1 MPARYLWLPVAGP
14 KRDRTSLRARLPAAL
29 AFVLGHLSRGRR
41 VLVHCDG
48 GALLA
53 LHPKPA
59 NTSTSLVDKVI
70 LGGCA
75 ARANALRGLCGA
87 LHIVLVARKC
97 IAGQGH
103 PSE

>member
-29 AFVLGHLSRGRR
+29 AFVSGHLSRGRR
-41 VLVHCDG
+41 VLVHCDD

-53 LHPKPA
+53 LHLQPA
-59 NTSTSLVDKVI
+59 NASTSLVDKVM

-75 ARANALRGLCGA
+75 ARADARRDSSGA

-97 IAGQGH
+97 AAGQGH